1 MYLRE
6 RLGVRDIQTVADGK
20 TDYADLPD
28 WRRSVRVT
36 AAFQDYGGDDRSR
49 YSDGSAMSTAPAAV
63 FTPARV
69 RAWRGLMIDV
79 RVERRRRRR
88 AQRSDCRRGG
98 DLHRSIDVPRPC
110 PDPNRLDHP
119 RGVLRRH
126 GTNLPDDWTFGL
138 GNKDYLAP
146 TGRTMK
152 ESAFHRP
159 SRSVFTTGEVAQDR
173 DSAMGMPW

>member
-1 MYLRE
+1 VSRRATTTAVDMYLRE

-28 WRRSVRVT
+28 GRGSVRVT
-36 AAFQDYGGDDRSR
+36 AFQDYGGDDRSR

-98 DLHRSIDVPRPC
+98 DLHRSIDGPRPC

-119 RGVLRRH
+119 GVFS
-126 GTNLPDDWTFGL
+126 DDME
-138 GNKDYLAP
+138 
-146 TGRTMK
+146 RTC
-152 ESAFHRP
+152 R
-159 SRSVFTTGEVAQDR
+159 TTGH
-173 DSAMGMPW
+173 SASATRITLPQPEEL